1 MLLYP
6 NGSTLMCYI
15 DSKLIFTT
23 WWASSATGSSSVPL
37 KEVSTHVLWLR
48 HNQRPS
54 LTPSLYRRTTWTC
67 TTTQVDYKWATWTY
81 TNSPPQPMTG
91 IHGNTTTPT
100 NSTHLYTSGLQVG
113 IPTTS
118 LCTPLNPSM
127 FSSIT
132 FMPKKCGLQ
141 NKKKILFM
149 LHITLQSLQWAQIS
163 LSSPQHTLSGHVPAQ
178 KGLKRG

>member
-1 MLLYP
+1 MVSCLISNWFILGPTERSLNSCSVIATQPTSLPYP
-6 NGSTLMCYI
+6 
-15 DSKLIFTT
+15 IFI
-23 WWASSATGSSSVPL
+23 
-37 KEVSTHVLWLR
+37 
-48 HNQRPS
+48 
-54 LTPSLYRRTTWTC
+54 
-67 TTTQVDYKWATWTY
+67 QVDYKWATWTY

-100 NSTHLYTSGLQVG
+100 NSTHLYTSGLQGG

-127 FSSIT
+127 FSCIA
-132 FMPKKCGLQ
+132 FMPKKCGLK
-141 NKKKILFM
+141 NKKKYFLCF
-149 LHITLQSLQWAQIS
+149 ITLQSLQWAQMS